1 MPTVWNVGGPTPIMM
16 AIRPVMAAMRVDY
29 AAELTDTGGRSER
42 GVLTIESFGGQ
53 EPAEIRRMLNASG
66 LSVGEAPAP
75 VVEPAPVIEPA
86 PVATPVQRV
95 NTAPIVNPRA
105 KTRAKTKT
113 KTKTVKKEPGRKKA

>member
-16 AIRPVMAAMRVDY
+16 AIRPVMAAMRVNY
-29 AAELTDTGGRSER
+29 AAELTDTGGRSEH

-53 EPAEIRRMLNASG
+53 DPAEIRRMLNASG

-75 VVEPAPVIEPA
+75 VVAPAVVPV
-86 PVATPVQRV
+86 VVPVQRV
-95 NTAPIVNPRA
+95 KTAPIVNPKA

>member
-29 AAELTDTGGRSER
+29 KAELIGAGGRSER

-53 EPAEIRRMLNASG
+53 EPAEIRRMLNANG

-75 VVEPAPVIEPA
+75 VEPEPVVTKPAPKKAQSVK
-86 PVATPVQRV
+86 
-95 NTAPIVNPRA
+95 TAPIAKPKA

>member
-29 AAELTDTGGRSER
+29 KAELIGAGGRSER

-53 EPAEIRRMLNASG
+53 EPAEIRRMLSANG

-75 VVEPAPVIEPA
+75 VEPVVVPVVVPA
-86 PVATPVQRV
+86 QSVK
-95 NTAPIVNPRA
+95 TAPITKPKA

>member
-16 AIRPVMAAMRVDY
+16 AIRPVMAAMRVNY
-29 AAELTDTGGRSER
+29 AAELTDTGGRSEH

-53 EPAEIRRMLNASG
+53 DPAEIRRMLNSNG

-75 VVEPAPVIEPA
+75 VVAPVVVPA
-86 PVATPVQRV
+86 QRV
-95 NTAPIVNPRA
+95 KTAPIVNPRA